1 MPAEKKKIWEKTKGH
16 IRERRKTWFEVA
28 GVRVVTRLREIFM
41 VSHEEVHPYLR
52 LPLDDSWGIVLCAL
66 SNRVPAHSPSWSF
79 PHEHEESLYG
89 RDDSELRGWE
99 SNLLDK
105 SLASNIELL
114 CKSKIR
120 QG

>member
-1 MPAEKKKIWEKTKGH
+1 MAS
-16 IRERRKTWFEVA
+16 
-28 GVRVVTRLREIFM
+28 L
-41 VSHEEVHPYLR
+41 EEVHIYLR
-52 LPLDDSWGIVLCAL
+52 LPLDDSRNIVFYD
-66 SNRVPAHSPSWSF
+66 RPIGVPAHSLPWSF

-89 RDDSELRGWE
+89 RDDGELRSWE